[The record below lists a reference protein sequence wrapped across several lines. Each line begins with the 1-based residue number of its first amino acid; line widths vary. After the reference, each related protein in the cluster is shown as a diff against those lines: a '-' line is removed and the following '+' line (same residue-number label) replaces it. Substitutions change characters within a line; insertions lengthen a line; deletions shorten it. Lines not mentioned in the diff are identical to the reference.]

1 MRFLAALALLIPAL
15 TLTSC
20 YTPLYGAKG
29 LAATTQEQ
37 SLNDIFIGPIDGENG
52 QKLRNLLIDRMYING
67 RPAKAS
73 CSLEVN
79 LKVVEEHLGLQKDA
93 VTTRAR
99 LNVSAQYKLSAAA
112 LGKVLLT
119 ETTRSV
125 VSFDILT
132 QDYATLSSRENAY
145 DRALKE
151 VADRIVTRVLL
162 YFKDNGPSADIAVAP
177 MNVVP
182 AEATAKPEPNLA
194 TPPDKTMPEITE
206 HGLYKKVT
214 TP

>member
-1 MRFLAALALLIPAL
+1 MRYFAAAALIVSLFAL
-15 TLTSC
+15 TAC

-29 LAATTQEQ
+29 LSATTQEQ
-37 SLNDIFIGPIDGENG
+37 SLNDIFIGAIDGENG
-52 QKLRNLLIDRMYING
+52 QKLRNLLIDRMYYNG

-73 CSLEVN
+73 RNLEVT
-79 LKVVEEHLGLQKDA
+79 LTVVEEHLGLQKDA

-99 LNVSAQYKLSAAA
+99 LNVNAEYKLSVAS
-112 LGKVLLT
+112 LGKVLLADK
-119 ETTRSV
+119 TRSI

-132 QDYATLSSRENAY
+132 QDYATLASRENAY

-151 VADRIVTRVLL
+151 VADRITTRVLL
-162 YFKDNGPSADIAVAP
+162 YFHDNGPSNDIAVAP

-182 AEATAKPEPNLA
+182 AQTAPKPEPNLA
-194 TPPDKTMPEITE
+194 TPPEKTMPEVTDDGI
-206 HGLYKKVT
+206 YKKVT